1 MSPFLIIG
9 TNSLNG
15 DSDVSPRGEMPGFVS
30 VQNDN
35 TLMIPDRPGNNR
47 LDTLS
52 NIIENPHIGLLFLI
66 PGLDETLRING
77 TAEIR
82 NDPNL
87 KDLPVVITMLE
98 PFDELISN
106 CKKLGMNGYLV
117 KPFDVFT
124 LSKTLDN
131 VIKSTT
137 GETL

>member
-1 MSPFLIIG
+1 MAKLHSLKELRKLYMSPKGRAIDKELNILEKHSRSFIALSPFLIIG

-77 TAEIR
+77 TANNK
-82 NDPNL
+82 ND
-87 KDLPVVITMLE
+87 D
-98 PFDELISN
+98 
-106 CKKLGMNGYLV
+106 
-117 KPFDVFT
+117 
-124 LSKTLDN
+124 KT
-131 VIKSTT
+131 
-137 GETL
+137 